1 MGKRYLKI
9 HLKFIGIFTVLIIL
23 AGCVA
28 VTPVDP
34 NAYDPC
40 KCDPTRKFD
49 GSYGDVWKATLQAAE
64 ELDWNIKKSDE
75 ATGSIRF
82 ETSYVYSSSFDVFS
96 RVYDEPS
103 NLQLKDSKTLEHVRK
118 IACFEKLTP
127 PPAPPNSLMVK
138 EGLKL
143 NVKSADGDQTKV
155 KASYKIMPYY
165 DYKIGYLGTVPSKC
179 KLEERLFDSIQETL
193 DSQKQPVVPPP
204 PAPGILEIEYGLT
217 DIFFDFNTSFIK
229 PDAMPV
235 LDDNA
240 QILKD
245 NPDVTVVIYGY
256 ADIRGSVDYNIALG
270 QRRANA
276 TKAYIVQLGI
286 DPARLIAISKGET
299 TIFAPG
305 STEEAFQLN
314 RRSHFIPVNPGGD
327 QQ

>member
-1 MGKRYLKI
+1 MEKHHLKI
-9 HLKFIGIFTVLIIL
+9 HLKFIGIIAVMISL

-28 VTPVDP
+28 ITPVDP

-64 ELDWNIKKSDE
+64 ELDWNIKGSDE

-96 RVYDEPS
+96 RVYDEPT
-103 NLQLKDSKTLEHVRK
+103 NLQLADSKTLPYVRK

-143 NVKSADGDQTKV
+143 NVKGIEGDQTEV
-155 KASYKIMPYY
+155 KARYKIMPYY

-179 KLEERLFDSIQETL
+179 ELEEGLLDRTQEIL
-193 DSQKQPVVPPP
+193 DSQKPVPPP

-217 DIFFDFNTSFIK
+217 DIFFDFNKSFIRL
-229 PDAMPV
+229 DAQPV
-235 LDDNA
+235 LAENA
-240 QILKD
+240 RILKE

-256 ADIRGSVDYNIALG
+256 ADIRGTDDYNIALG

-276 TKAYIVQLGI
+276 TKAYLVHLGI
-286 DPARLIAISKGET
+286 DPAMLIAISKGET